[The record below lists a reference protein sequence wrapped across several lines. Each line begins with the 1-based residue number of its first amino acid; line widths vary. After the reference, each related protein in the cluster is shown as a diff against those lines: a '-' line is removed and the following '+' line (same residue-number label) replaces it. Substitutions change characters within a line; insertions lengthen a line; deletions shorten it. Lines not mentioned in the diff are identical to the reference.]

1 MLVDTIS
8 STFAA
13 SFALRDTKPIKPN
26 RPTPRVQRA
35 PDVIVKGR
43 SMNPLE
49 SRRRPLSRCV
59 LLAIAMVACWAALWP
74 VKGVFA
80 QVSKP
85 HTIAVRIPTPQPP
98 EALAATEVRGLLP
111 HPNDRHYFGLEATHP
126 GAVMAVTLIAESA
139 DAVRLG
145 DDVNF
150 VVLTE
155 QGLSRFLAGEDPLSV
170 KHAAGSPLLF
180 DQVGNRLT
188 ALVPG
193 SPVGPGAGG
202 YTIIV
207 YNNGTIPV
215 AYTLQV
221 EGGVLRDDA
230 RQTFATVQ
238 VAAAVD
244 VTVDNREGIVK
255 RLAVAPALA
264 GALPQAPVQLPVAPL
279 RARRVS
285 GALGPLQDRH
295 YLNLTSEGDGGE
307 IVLTL
312 RMREGQSASDGA
324 NFWVMTQD
332 GVRHLVQGGL
342 AQELNLAIGR
352 LVSESGEST
361 VYEARLRAAPNVVY
375 TVVVFNDGPEI
386 AAYSLSVQ
394 GGVLIDPYGQTNEA
408 RAAALEV
415 IALAAR

>member
-1 MLVDTIS
+1 
-8 STFAA
+8 
-13 SFALRDTKPIKPN
+13 
-26 RPTPRVQRA
+26 
-35 PDVIVKGR
+35 
-43 SMNPLE
+43 MNPLE
-49 SRRRPLSRCV
+49 PRRPLFHRALV
-59 LLAIAMVACWAALWP
+59 AMAIVVCWAGVVLWP
-74 VKGVFA
+74 VEGVFA

-85 HTIAVRIPTPQPP
+85 HTIDVRIPTPQPP
-98 EALAATEVRGLLP
+98 ETLAATEVRGLLP
-111 HPNDRHYFGLEATHP
+111 HPNDRHYFGLAATQP
-126 GAVMAVTLIAESA
+126 GAVMAVTLIAEPA

-155 QGLSRFLAGEDPLSV
+155 EGLRRFLAGEDPLAV
-170 KHAAGSPLLF
+170 KHAAGSPLMF

-193 SPVGPGAGG
+193 SAADG

-230 RQTFATVQ
+230 RQTLATVQ
-238 VAAAVD
+238 VAAATDPELLDGGVN

-255 RLAVAPALA
+255 RLAVAPVLA
-264 GALPQAPVQLPVAPL
+264 GTLPQAPVQLPVAPL

-295 YLNLTSEGDGGE
+295 YLNLTTEGDGGE

-312 RMREGQSASDGA
+312 RMREGQDASDGA
-324 NFWVMTQD
+324 NFWVMTED

-342 AQELNLAIGR
+342 AQELNLVTGR
-352 LVSESGEST
+352 LVSASSTGT
-361 VYEARLRAAPNVVY
+361 VYEARLRTAPHVVY
-375 TVVVFNDGPEI
+375 TVVVFNDGPEV
-386 AAYSLSVQ
+386 ASYSLSVQ
-394 GGVLIDPYGQTNEA
+394 GGVLIDQYGQTNEA

-415 IALAAR
+415 LALAVR